1 MYWHPLEAE
10 HSPAL
15 LRTKN
20 TVFSQRPFGHYCHK
34 SVLRGVHVTGLKGIV
49 MRTLL
54 LAMAIALAGLH
65 LSIGTPVQAQT
76 SDPATDPSIA
86 AKHAI
91 GEVRSID
98 APNKMITLKTDAGT
112 TVFASINDKTVYKR
126 LAPGE
131 QTLTNASDITF
142 ADIGEGDR
150 VMARG
155 TVAADRKSVPA
166 AMIIVMTK
174 GDIAKKQ
181 EAERLEWRRR
191 GILGVITALKPEAK
205 EIVISNRNM
214 AGAQTVVT
222 IPVADATEMRRYAP
236 DSIRFS
242 DAKPSTFNELKVGDQ
257 LRALGDKSEDGLRF
271 KPAKVVTGAFRT
283 VAGTVKEVN
292 SATGEIKITDLEKKQ
307 PLTIVVKQDSVLRR
321 FPPMSEMGATMGG
334 MGRGPGGAPGA
345 APGGQTPPAG
355 AQPAGRPQ
363 GPGAGGPGGP
373 GAGGPGGRGNFN
385 INEML
390 ERLPTIAMADVKVGD
405 TIIVSSTQG
414 VDPARLTAIALV
426 SGADTLLAMLAPRP
440 QPGQSAP
447 NPAAGLGGGGISF
460 GIGLP

>member
-1 MYWHPLEAE
+1 
-10 HSPAL
+10 
-15 LRTKN
+15 
-20 TVFSQRPFGHYCHK
+20 
-34 SVLRGVHVTGLKGIV
+34 LKGIV
-49 MRTLL
+49 MRTLF
-54 LAMAIALAGLH
+54 LAMAIGLAILH
-65 LSIGTPVQAQT
+65 LSAGISVQAQT

-91 GEVRSID
+91 GEVKAID
-98 APNKMITLKTDAGT
+98 AANKLITLRTDAGT
-112 TVFASINDKTVYKR
+112 IVFATIADKTVYKR

-131 QTLTNASDITF
+131 QSLTNATDITL
-142 ADIGEGDR
+142 ADLGEGDR

-205 EIVISNRNM
+205 EITISNRTM
-214 AGAQTVVT
+214 AGTQSVV
-222 IPVADATEMRRYAP
+222 IPVADTTEMRRYAP
-236 DSIRFS
+236 DSIKFS
-242 DAKPSTFNELKVGDQ
+242 DAKPSAFNELKVGDQ
-257 LRALGDKSEDGLRF
+257 IRALGDKSEDGLRF
-271 KPAKVVTGAFRT
+271 TPVKVVTGAFRT

-292 SATGEIKITDLEKKQ
+292 SATGEIKITDLEKKM

-321 FPPMSEMGATMGG
+321 FPPMSEMGALMGG
-334 MGRGPGGAPGA
+334 MGRGPGGPGA
-345 APGGQTPPAG
+345 APGAQAAPAGGQTSA
-355 AQPAGRPQ
+355 RPQ
-363 GPGAGGPGGP
+363 GPGAGGPGGS
-373 GAGGPGGRGNFN
+373 GGPGGRPGGPN
-385 INEML
+385 INDML
-390 ERLPTIAMADVKVGD
+390 ERLPTISIADVKVGD

-414 VDPARLTAIALV
+414 VDPSRLTAIALV